1 MGHQHALVILPP
13 SARTQGNS
21 ACLGGWGGGGAVSV
35 SHSIKASALTSLLC
49 VDCFPT
55 APTGE
60 SVAR

>member
-1 MGHQHALVILPP
+1 MPRGV
-13 SARTQGNS
+13 
-21 ACLGGWGGGGAVSV
+21 GGGGAVSV

-49 VDCFPT
+49 FDCFPT

>member
-21 ACLGGWGGGGAVSV
+21 ACLRGRVGGAVSV

-49 VDCFPT
+49 FDCFPT